1 MSERDRSKE
10 RSESDT
16 IDQRA
21 NKREQ
26 EECVRW
32 RWRTAAKAKV
42 KSKFGMS
49 KEVLSL
55 QLNKSQQSYDGR
67 RHSDVARTSEPLNRY
82 RYRYNCRCRRCVR
95 HYR

>member
-16 IDQRA
+16 FDQRG

-32 RWRTAAKAKV
+32 RWRTAAKAKVKV

-67 RHSDVARTSEPLNRY
+67 RHNDVARTSEPLNRY
-82 RYRYNCRCRRCVR
+82 RYNCRCRCCVR